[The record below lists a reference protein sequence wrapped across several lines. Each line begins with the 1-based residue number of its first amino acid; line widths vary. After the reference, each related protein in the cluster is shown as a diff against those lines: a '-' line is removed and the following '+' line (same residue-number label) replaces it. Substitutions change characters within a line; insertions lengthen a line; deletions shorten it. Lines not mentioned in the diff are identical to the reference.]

1 MSPKH
6 IYLILRVELVQLSA
20 IFYSVSWTLLDILP
34 DHWCDG
40 SAILSDMGK
49 YWTISSNIRI
59 LGGVSNAPL
68 IQTTIFI

>member
-40 SAILSDMGK
+40 SAILSDMGI
-49 YWTISSNIRI
+49 YWTNPAI
-59 LGGVSNAPL
+59 
-68 IQTTIFI
+68 